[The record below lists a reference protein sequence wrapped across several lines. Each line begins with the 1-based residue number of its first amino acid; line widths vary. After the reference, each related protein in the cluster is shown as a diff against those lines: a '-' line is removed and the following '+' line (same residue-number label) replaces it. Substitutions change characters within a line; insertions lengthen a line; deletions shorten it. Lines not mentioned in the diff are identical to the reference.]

1 MTTLGPAS
9 RRLWLKQLGAMTGA
23 GMVSPLA
30 LNLAACGA
38 AAAQSAGD
46 YKALVCV
53 FLLGGNDAY
62 NTVLRTDPV
71 SWTRYVA
78 ARSAT
83 PGSLVLP
90 VAGMNGGILPLDG
103 MNAALHP
110 ALPELQGLFHSG
122 RVAVV
127 SNVGPL
133 IEPLT
138 RDQYLDKARN
148 MPAKL
153 FSHNDQQS
161 TWQTL
166 SPEGASIG
174 WGGRLADMLMGSNG
188 QSMFTAISAAGN
200 AVWLSG
206 KKVRQYQVAQS
217 GAIRMGATTDPS
229 GIERIYNVPQMADAL
244 RRVATDNLA
253 THVMESDVAAVAARS
268 IAAEKILAN
277 ALPAASSTPFSA
289 LPAGNQ
295 LARQLQVVARCIQ
308 AQGALGMRRQVFF
321 VSMFGFDT
329 HDNQAQ
335 AHANGL
341 RQLDQAMGYFDSTLQ
356 AMGVAQQVTTFTA
369 SDFGRTFTSNGDGTD
384 HGWGGHHFV
393 MGGAVQGRQ
402 ICGTLPTYGLRSN
415 AGTDFDDTPDQ
426 IHNGI
431 LLPRL
436 SVDQFGTRLGRWF
449 GLSPSQLLDVFPN
462 LAQQGLAAP
471 LEGLFKA

>member
-1 MTTLGPAS
+1 MKHAGQAS
-9 RRLWLKQLGAMTGA
+9 RRVWLKQMGALA
-23 GMVSPLA
+23 ANGMVSPLA

-38 AAAQSAGD
+38 AAAQTSSD

-53 FLLGGNDAY
+53 FMLGGNDAY
-62 NTVLRTDPV
+62 NTVLRTDPQ
-71 SWTRYVA
+71 SWQRYVL
-78 ARSAT
+78 ARSAP
-83 PGSLVLP
+83 PGSLALP
-90 VAGMNGGILPLDG
+90 MAGMPGGVLPLDG
-103 MNAALHP
+103 MSAALHP
-110 ALPELQGLFHSG
+110 ALPQLQTLFHAG
-122 RVAVV
+122 RAAVV

-133 IEPLT
+133 VTPLT
-138 RDQYLDKARN
+138 RDQYMDKAGLV
-148 MPAKL
+148 PAKL

-166 SPEGASIG
+166 RPEGASIG
-174 WGGRLADMLMGSNG
+174 WGGRMADMLMSGNG

-206 KKVRQYQVAQS
+206 NSVRQYQVAHS
-217 GAIRMGATTDPS
+217 GAIRMGATRDPS
-229 GIERIYNVPQMADAL
+229 GIDRIYNVPQMADAL
-244 RRVATDNLA
+244 RRVATDSRSL
-253 THVMESDVAAVAARS
+253 HVMERDVASVAARS
-268 IAAEKILAN
+268 IAAEKLLAD
-277 ALPAASSTPFSA
+277 ALPSASNPPFTA
-289 LPAGNQ
+289 MPEGNL

-308 AQGALGMRRQVFF
+308 AQGALGLRRQVFF
-321 VSMFGFDT
+321 VSLWGFDT

-341 RQLDQAMGYFDSTLQ
+341 RQLDQALAYFDQTLM
-356 AMGVAQQVTTFTA
+356 ALGMSHQVTTFTA

-384 HGWGGHHFV
+384 HGWGAHHFV

-402 ICGTLPTYGLRSN
+402 ICGNLPAYGVRSGV
-415 AGTDFDDTPDQ
+415 GTDFDDSPDQ

-436 SVDQFGTRLGRWF
+436 SVDQLGARLGRWF

-462 LAQQGLAAP
+462 LSRQGMAPP